1 MYKICKTE
9 QSARRQREL
18 SAGLLSAM
26 ESQAYND
33 ISISDLCKEMNIPR
47 KTFYR
52 YFSSKDGALY
62 ALLDHTLFEAET
74 FLGHIGATAFQ
85 RTAQQDTEHFFQFWL
100 EKKPLLD
107 ALARNGLSN
116 LLIQRS
122 IDFTMREHSIPHRF
136 LDNVSL
142 EMLEHVTIFCVC
154 GLMSVVI
161 SWHKSGY
168 RQSPQ
173 QMAQIAT
180 RLLTQPLFQNIERL

>member
-9 QSARRQREL
+9 QSAKRQREL
-18 SAGLLSAM
+18 SAGLLAAM
-26 ESQAYND
+26 ANQSYND
-33 ISISDLCKEMNIPR
+33 ISICDLCKEMNIPR

-52 YFSSKDGALY
+52 YFSGKDGALY

-74 FLGHIGATAFQ
+74 YLGHIGATAWQ
-85 RTAQQDTEHFFQFWL
+85 RSALQDTENFFQFWL

-122 IDFTMREHSIPHRF
+122 LDFTVKEHSIPHRF
-136 LDNVSL
+136 LDNATA
-142 EMLEHVTIFCVC
+142 EMLEQVTIFCVC
-154 GLMSVVI
+154 GLMSVVMA
-161 SWHKSGY
+161 WHKDGY

-180 RLLTQPLFQNIERL
+180 RLLTQPLLQNTERL